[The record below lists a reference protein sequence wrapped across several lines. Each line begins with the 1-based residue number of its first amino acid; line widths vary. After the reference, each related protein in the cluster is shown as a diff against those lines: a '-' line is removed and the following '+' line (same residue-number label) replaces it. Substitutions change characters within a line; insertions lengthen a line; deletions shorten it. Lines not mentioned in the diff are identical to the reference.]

1 MRTLLL
7 AILCFASTA
16 SIVAAEDKDKLVREL
31 ELKSPKIGVKKGAQP
46 SDAAKITSKVELEE
60 LIPDE
65 ATRDAIAKIVDF
77 DKDYIL
83 IFAWAGS
90 GGDKLAAADEKGA
103 AVFTVTRGKTKDL
116 RQHLRVFA
124 VAKDA
129 KWSVAK

>member
-1 MRTLLL
+1 MRTLLTIAV
-7 AILCFASTA
+7 AIVLSAFAA
-16 SIVAAEDKDKLVREL
+16 AAEGKDKLVHEL

-46 SDAAKITSKVELEE
+46 GDAAKITSKAELAE

-65 ATRDAIAKIVDF
+65 ATRDALAEIVDF
-77 DKDYIL
+77 DKSYIL

-90 GGDKLAAADEKGA
+90 GGDKLAAVDEKGE
-103 AVFTVTRGKTKDL
+103 AVFTVTRGKTKDR

-129 KWSVAK
+129 KWSLAK

>member
-1 MRTLLL
+1 MRTLLTIALGSCVAL
-7 AILCFASTA
+7 A
-16 SIVAAEDKDKLVREL
+16 AAADDKDKLVREL

-46 SDAAKITSKVELEE
+46 ADAAKITSKAELEQ

-65 ATRDAIAKIVDF
+65 PTREAIAKLIDF
-77 DKDYIL
+77 EKSYLL

-90 GGDKLAAADEKGA
+90 GGDKIAAADEKGE

>member
-1 MRTLLL
+1 MRTLLAL
-7 AILCFASTA
+7 ALAV
-16 SIVAAEDKDKLVREL
+16 SIPAAIRADDQDKLVREL

-46 SDAAKITSKVELEE
+46 ADAAKITSKAELEQ
-60 LIPDE
+60 LITDE
-65 ATRDAIAKIVDF
+65 PTREAIAKIVDF
-77 DKDYIL
+77 EKSYLL

-90 GGDKLAAADEKGA
+90 GGDKIAATDEKGE

>member
-1 MRTLLL
+1 MRTLLAL
-7 AILCFASTA
+7 ALAV
-16 SIVAAEDKDKLVREL
+16 SIPAAIRADDKDKLVREL

-46 SDAAKITSKVELEE
+46 ADAAKITSKAELEQ
-60 LIPDE
+60 LIADE
-65 ATRDAIAKIVDF
+65 PTREALAKIVDF
-77 DKDYIL
+77 EKSYLL

-90 GGDKLAAADEKGA
+90 GGDKIAGADEKGE

>member
-1 MRTLLL
+1 MRTLLPTILGL
-7 AILCFASTA
+7 AIAGAPS
-16 SIVAAEDKDKLVREL
+16 AAEDKDKLVREL

-46 SDAAKITSKVELEE
+46 GDAAKITSKAELAE

-65 ATRDAIAKIVDF
+65 ATRDAIAEIVDF

-90 GGDKLAAADEKGA
+90 GGDKLVGTGDKGK
-103 AVFTVTRGKTKDL
+103 VLFTVTRGKTKDL

-129 KWSVAK
+129 EWSVAK